1 MEIEIGFALFLH
13 KYLCRR
19 HYNYNVD
26 NTYRDLLV
34 HVLQKINFFEKNVQI
49 AQAFIE
55 EGLRLDLITKKI
67 VENIN
72 FKAYRLS
79 FFEECRL
86 KYLLDR
92 SFKPEIRDVTVRS
105 LKAILSNHNL
115 ASFAEENLEKIL
127 KVIEKLY
134 SNDTCQLLTVFNL
147 PLNKA
152 TSSIAIALVDRLAKP
167 ETPLERGGLDLVG
180 VAGKL
185 LKSNL
190 YKNKSVR
197 KLTERIVEIAKARI
211 KRFSVQSHG
220 WFV

>member
-1 MEIEIGFALFLH
+1 MKIDIGFALFLQ
-13 KYLCRR
+13 KYLCRNHR
-19 HYNYNVD
+19 NYNVD

-34 HVLQKINFFEKNVQI
+34 HVLQKLNFFEKNVRITQF
-49 AQAFIE
+49 FIE

-67 VENIN
+67 AENIN
-72 FKAYRLS
+72 FKAYRLG
-79 FFEECRL
+79 FFEECRF

-105 LKAILSNHNL
+105 LKVILSNHNL

-152 TSSIAIALVDRLAKP
+152 TSSIAIALVNRLAKA
-167 ETPLERGGLDLVG
+167 ETPLERAGLDLVG

-190 YKNKSVR
+190 YNKKNVR
-197 KLTERIVEIAKARI
+197 KLTEKIVEMAKARM
-211 KRFSVQSHG
+211 
-220 WFV
+220 